1 MPALQAR
8 EDASHELAVESLPS
22 EQEDRQSG
30 PVHYELFTYPAD
42 FTLEVLDQKWRNG
55 EITIPPIQRR
65 FVWSQYQA
73 SRLIESFLL
82 GLPVPGI
89 FMYVERG
96 SERLLVVDGQQRLRS
111 VFYFFSEAFGE
122 EQDGKKTVFRLTL
135 PEDSRWNGKRHSDLR
150 EEDARRLKNSVLRA
164 FIMKQVSPEDDT
176 SIYHVFE
183 RLNTGGTLLTPQ
195 EVRNC
200 VYDGALNQLLHRLNT
215 NPAWRTIVG
224 QPEPDR
230 RLRDIELLL
239 RFLALFQDLPSYQ
252 KPMKEFMN
260 KFMKKHRGGE
270 ANSELEAVFVRVA
283 GEVQERLGERP
294 FHFGRGLN
302 APVFDAVFVAFALRR
317 VAIPDDIRTRY
328 EQLLGD
334 SEFQKFTSRAT
345 TDVDAVKTRIQK
357 ASDLLFAAG

>member
-1 MPALQAR
+1 MATVQKATDSDDL
-8 EDASHELAVESLPS
+8 DIESLPS
-22 EQEDRQSG
+22 EQEDRSSG
-30 PVHYELFTYPAD
+30 PVRYELFTYPAD

-55 EITIPPIQRR
+55 EITIPPIQRK
-65 FVWSQYQA
+65 FVWTQYQA

-96 SERLLVVDGQQRLRS
+96 SEKLLVVDGQQRLRS
-111 VFYFFSEAFGE
+111 VFYFFAETFGE
-122 EQDGKKTVFRLTL
+122 EKNGRKTVFRLTL
-135 PEDSRWNGKRHSDLR
+135 PEDSRWSGKKLSDLR

-200 VYDGALNQLLHRLNT
+200 VYDGPLNQLLHDLNI
-215 NPAWRTIVG
+215 NRAWREIVG
-224 QPEPDR
+224 QPEADR

-239 RFLALFQDLPSYQ
+239 RFLALFEDLPSYQ
-252 KPMKEFMN
+252 KPMKDFLN
-260 KFMKKHRGGE
+260 KFMKKHKNGDS
-270 ANSELEAVFVRVA
+270 NDELTTIFSKTSSDVR
-283 GEVQERLGERP
+283 ERLGERP

-302 APVFDAVFVAFALRR
+302 APIFDAVFVAFGLRTGP
-317 VAIPDDIRTRY
+317 ASPDVRARY
-328 EQLLGD
+328 ERLLQD
-334 SEFQKFTSRAT
+334 AEFQKFTSRAT
-345 TDVDAVKTRIQK
+345 TDVDAVKKRIQI
-357 ASDLLFAAG
+357 ATDFLFGAR